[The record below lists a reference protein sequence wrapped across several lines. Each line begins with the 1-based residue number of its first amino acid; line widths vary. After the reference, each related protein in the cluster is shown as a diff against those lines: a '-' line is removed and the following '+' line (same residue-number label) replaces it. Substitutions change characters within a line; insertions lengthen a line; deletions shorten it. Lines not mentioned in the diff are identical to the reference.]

1 MAHNSIISNQGC
13 TILEKN
19 PNCNVYRKKPA
30 IHFAKGSLIRL
41 PTWIGSQ
48 LPCLMY
54 VLLLFK
60 CFFSIIWVLGG
71 GHGGRHSTLSPR
83 ASNWLGP
90 ALTSN
95 CCQLPEH
102 ERVPLSYCPD
112 LSKSRASIINHSA
125 LLLQE
130 TSLPGTNKLKH
141 MPRHSISFR
150 ETQKALEGQV

>member
-1 MAHNSIISNQGC
+1 
-13 TILEKN
+13 
-19 PNCNVYRKKPA
+19 
-30 IHFAKGSLIRL
+30 
-41 PTWIGSQ
+41 
-48 LPCLMY
+48 MY

-60 CFFSIIWVLGG
+60 CFFSIIQVLGDG
-71 GHGGRHSTLSPR
+71 RGGRHSTLSPR

-102 ERVPLSYCPD
+102 EHVPLSYCPD

-125 LLLQE
+125 LLLQG
-130 TSLPGTNKLKH
+130 TSLPGTNKTLGQIKH